1 MQKTRSDHPI
11 TTHEENPLEDFQGV
25 SYVRNSVIV
34 DVTSIFTLT
43 YLRSYVNNML
53 KNHPHGETFKD
64 IRFLARYV
72 QDYEPPTPDPD
83 EEEQTNAQKTLYT
96 TLNIVLSILGGGPSR
111 SDIKRKNLP
120 RYYEELKQKMSELMD
135 VLDCSEDSIW
145 LATYMIEEGVPVC
158 PYAVNFFEKYL
169 EKCT

>member
-1 MQKTRSDHPI
+1 
-11 TTHEENPLEDFQGV
+11 
-25 SYVRNSVIV
+25 
-34 DVTSIFTLT
+34 
-43 YLRSYVNNML
+43 ML
-53 KNHPHGETFKD
+53 KNHPHSETFKD

-111 SDIKRKNLP
+111 SDIKRKNFP

-158 PYAVNFFEKYL
+158 PYAVNLFEKYL
-169 EKCT
+169 GKCT